1 MSYLVLARKY
11 RPQTFED
18 VVGQEH
24 VTRTLTNA
32 IAMGRVHHA
41 VLFSG
46 PRGTG
51 KTTVARIL
59 AKAMNCEQG
68 PTKTPCNVCPSC
80 IEITSGSSVDV
91 FEIDGASNNGVDQ
104 VRDLRDNI
112 KYMPAHSR
120 YKIYIIDEVHML
132 SLAAFNALL
141 KTLEEPPAHILFF
154 FATTEPQKIPLTI
167 LSRCQRH
174 DFKRIDAQATVAQ
187 LKMLCEK
194 EGFRI
199 DEESLAVIA
208 REAGG
213 GMRDALSLLDQLM
226 ASSEGDLTHERLME
240 ILGVVDQNL
249 MFDFSRA
256 VMDRNAPRIIE
267 IIDQLYGLGHDLK
280 KFYQDLLRHFRNLMV
295 VKMAPSPETL
305 PDLSKDDLVR
315 IKARV
320 EPVSLFYLNQVL
332 DFLFDLESSLRFSE
346 QPKLVLEMAFIKLLH
361 IQPILPIDVLIEKID
376 SMKSGSPAME
386 QSSVADAI
394 LPYQVT
400 ETSAPDKPSPPVPVR
415 VAEPEGPGQDQPETQ
430 QSPTGAEIRDESFG
444 VLWEKLLGVLARE
457 QPFLATNLA
466 GSSLISMEGDDLT
479 LELNG
484 NDFNIKTIKK
494 EKNLGLLKSACQ
506 RFFGRPVN
514 LVLIEKKTQ
523 NDVNQKR
530 DEARKLKEEALNHP
544 LVVEAL
550 EIFKGNIIDV
560 KLIEPV

>member
-1 MSYLVLARKY
+1 
-11 RPQTFED
+11 
-18 VVGQEH
+18 VGQEH

-32 IAMGRVHHA
+32 ISMGRVHHA

-80 IEITSGSSVDV
+80 VEITSGSGVDV

-174 DFKRIDAQATVAQ
+174 DFKRINARATVAQ

-256 VMDRNAPRIIE
+256 VMDRNATRIIE
-267 IIDQLYGLGHDLK
+267 IIDQLYALGHDLK

-295 VKMAPSPETL
+295 VKMAPSPEIL
-305 PDLSKDDLVR
+305 PDLSEDDLIR
-315 IKARV
+315 IKATV
-320 EPVSLFYLNQVL
+320 EPVSPFYLNQVL
-332 DFLFDLESSLRFSE
+332 EFLFDLESSLRFSE

-361 IQPILPIDVLIEKID
+361 IQPVLPIDVLIEKID
-376 SMKSGSPAME
+376 LMKSGFPVM
-386 QSSVADAI
+386 QQTRVADDV
-394 LPYQVT
+394 LPYKTTGKPTQEHPFTPV
-400 ETSAPDKPSPPVPVR
+400 SAR
-415 VAEPEGPGQDQPETQ
+415 VAEPEAPRQDQTEP
-430 QSPTGAEIRDESFG
+430 QSNPTEGEIRDESFDA
-444 VLWEKLLGVLARE
+444 VWKKLLGVLSRE

-466 GSSLISMEGDDLT
+466 GSELVSMEGDHLT

-494 EKNLGLLKSACQ
+494 EKNLGLLKSACET
-506 RFFGRPVN
+506 FFGRPVH

-523 NDVNQKR
+523 NDLNQKR

-544 LVVEAL
+544 LVAEAL